1 VVGRF
6 VPLALALSLAAG
18 LSGCKKSD
26 ASNDSAPASSSAAAS
41 SVPSAAPSAP
51 AASWLTQDSITLIAA
66 GSWEVV
72 EVPSEKGD
80 GTKKQTLLLWTVRN
94 NTDKKLVSL
103 SLVIFY
109 YDQKKNQIG
118 RKTFD
123 KTVNIEAHRSKE
135 LPIGIPHPR
144 EPKGVEYREAV
155 FTKATFGDGTVFD
168 DPSQAPEKRPYEE
181 PKVPQ
186 PPP

>member
-1 VVGRF
+1 MRYLAFPFALLVG
-6 VPLALALSLAAG
+6 VLAC
-18 LSGCKKSD
+18 SGCKKSD
-26 ASNDSAPASSSAAAS
+26 AASGSAPAASSSAAAPS
-41 SVPSAAPSAP
+41 ASAASSAAPASA
-51 AASWLTQDSITLIAA
+51 LTQDAITLIAA

-80 GTKKQTLLLWTVRN
+80 GTRKQTLLLWTVRN
-94 NTDKKLVSL
+94 TTDKKLVSL
-103 SLVIFY
+103 SIVIYY
-109 YDQKKNQIG
+109 YDQKKQQIG

-123 KTVNIEAHRSKE
+123 KTVNIDAHRSKE

-155 FTKATFGDGTVFD
+155 FVKATFGDGTVFD
-168 DPSQAPEKRPYEE
+168 DPAQAPDKRAYEE
-181 PKVPQ
+181 PKIPQ